1 MYQKQHTSRLWN
13 KLGQPAC
20 QLLEI
25 KYKKKQW
32 VDLLSTRKLLYKQ
45 KKEVQTQPIAKLS
58 TQCTDTTKSQ
68 SEPGNI
74 PDEFPKHHVSDLVV
88 KSDIPQLG
96 GFAPFS
102 HTVPLSSTF
111 IRPMKQFLSW
121 HFHYHSVKTGSV
133 FVPNKTK
140 KPKKKPPHQQKKS
153 QMHSIPN
160 LPPCHHTQQTA
171 LQISNLRLKKTA
183 FHYITFLFF
192 VFKPSPCFRVSV
204 SSSEISAY

>member
-25 KYKKKQW
+25 KKKQW

-68 SEPGNI
+68 SKPGNI

-140 KPKKKPPHQQKKS
+140 KPKKKNTPPTKKNPKCTQS
-153 QMHSIPN
+153 PTY
-160 LPPCHHTQQTA
+160 HHV
-171 LQISNLRLKKTA
+171 
-183 FHYITFLFF
+183 ITHN
-192 VFKPSPCFRVSV
+192 KQP
-204 SSSEISAY
+204 YK